1 MASPLARPK
10 KKIHGPPSIRTL
22 HLLGP
27 LIFGTSPR
35 SFIHTKID
43 HTWSHEN
50 RLQLFS
56 RGGGELKGCMATTQK
71 TVCAM
76 PNLKEIWG
84 VHARLHVHWT
94 TSFTKVLRVHY
105 IGLLS
110 FAIWDHLDV
119 WSIRLLRCLSKYI
132 FCIAPLAWH
141 PSIIRPFCFVAS
153 SQDNLCMAR
162 ILNVDLLGGTPLL
175 FLALFFGS
183 SYHDNFFIGWG
194 FPTRALWF

>member
-1 MASPLARPK
+1 MYGFPPPQK
-10 KKIHGPPSIRTL
+10 NKIHGPPSIPTL

-35 SFIHTKID
+35 SFINTKID
-43 HTWSHEN
+43 HTWSREN

-56 RGGGELKGCMATTQK
+56 CGGGGELKGCMATTQ
-71 TVCAM
+71 TVCAKPQGYLRGSCTASCPLDNM
-76 PNLKEIWG
+76 
-84 VHARLHVHWT
+84 VHKGSPSPLHWA
-94 TSFTKVLRVHY
+94 SS
-105 IGLLS
+105 LLP
-110 FAIWDHLDV
+110 FWDHLDV

-132 FCIAPLAWH
+132 FCMAPLAWH

-175 FLALFFGS
+175 FPALFFGS
-183 SYHDNFFIGWG
+183 SCHDNFFVGWG